1 MDGIGLDWILLDPP
15 YPVAFYP
22 IEPSVM
28 EVPSDPVGV
37 PRGGTNAGTIATE
50 PEGPLQRL
58 NRLKKSTNSP
68 EKVEEDARADHGARR
83 PLQGQRRGRGARN
96 EGTRRSTR
104 RRKIAKSSDRGGQAN
119 EKGGTTRELRG
130 ISAHR
135 NTGKWE
141 SHLWNPKVKRKG
153 GRRKTGV
160 QVYLGQFS
168 TREEAAR
175 TYDRAKLSQ
184 FRNEVNALIQQAAEV
199 NSSAQLDEWFSE
211 NMNYSYETYKDEFH
225 NDILTW
231 EHDVYI
237 ARLKHVMGNGKG
249 FKGVKEV
256 VVEGETKFAAS
267 ITYHKWDAGTLK
279 KKQDD
284 QGARCLSY

>member
-160 QVYLGQFS
+160 QVYLGQVKTAVRELTGLEPIALTCCPCPTFS
-168 TREEAAR
+168 ALPFLASVAVLDTGGGRAHLRQGKAKSVQERSECANPTGCGGEQQR
-175 TYDRAKLSQ
+175 T
-184 FRNEVNALIQQAAEV
+184 
-199 NSSAQLDEWFSE
+199 
-211 NMNYSYETYKDEFH
+211 
-225 NDILTW
+225 
-231 EHDVYI
+231 
-237 ARLKHVMGNGKG
+237 
-249 FKGVKEV
+249 
-256 VVEGETKFAAS
+256 
-267 ITYHKWDAGTLK
+267 AG
-279 KKQDD
+279 
-284 QGARCLSY
+284 

>member
-160 QVYLGQFS
+160 QVYVS
-168 TREEAAR
+168 
-175 TYDRAKLSQ
+175 
-184 FRNEVNALIQQAAEV
+184 
-199 NSSAQLDEWFSE
+199 
-211 NMNYSYETYKDEFH
+211 
-225 NDILTW
+225 
-231 EHDVYI
+231 
-237 ARLKHVMGNGKG
+237 ARLNVAVSTLSRPHCKQTDHCIASSNPFSRGTAGPGKNSRPRAHG
-249 FKGVKEV
+249 
-256 VVEGETKFAAS
+256 
-267 ITYHKWDAGTLK
+267 L
-279 KKQDD
+279 
-284 QGARCLSY
+284 GADCTDLLSLSNFLCIALPCIGCSSRHGRRPRALTTGQS